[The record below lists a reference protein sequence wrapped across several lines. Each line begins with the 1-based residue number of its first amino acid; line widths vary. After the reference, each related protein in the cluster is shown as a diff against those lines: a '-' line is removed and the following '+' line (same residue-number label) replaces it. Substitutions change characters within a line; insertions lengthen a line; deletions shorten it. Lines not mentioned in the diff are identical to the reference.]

1 LDFLAR
7 AGLASANKVLKR
19 IKLEVR
25 PGEENMRM
33 RIAATLLLISCIA
46 MPIAAQAKIDKP
58 AKDWQMKSLKGIK
71 SVKYCATY
79 DPDGSLLK
87 VLDSGLT
94 GMKVTAKA
102 APFKKDEVS
111 ADLGKDEARVM
122 VFVDNRDKDKA
133 WVGLVVRQ
141 KSQLNRDAALSYDA
155 DTYALGTLSERS
167 KAKEALKELC
177 TKFKDD
183 FKANN

>member
-1 LDFLAR
+1 MSHKFA
-7 AGLASANKVLKR
+7 AS
-19 IKLEVR
+19 
-25 PGEENMRM
+25 
-33 RIAATLLLISCIA
+33 LLMISCLFA
-46 MPIAAQAKIDKP
+46 PLAAQAKIDKP
-58 AKDWQMKSLKGIK
+58 AKDWQLKSLKGIK

-87 VLDSGLT
+87 VMDSGLA

-141 KSQLNRDAALSYDA
+141 KSQLNRDSALSYDA
-155 DTYALGTLSERS
+155 DTYALGTLTERG
-167 KAKEALKELC
+167 KAKDAVKELC
-177 TKFKDD
+177 AQFKDD
-183 FKANN
+183 LKSNN